1 MSYVIVLGLIAGTL
15 TSLAFFPQVVKAWKS
30 KSTKDVSLGTLA
42 LMCTGVF
49 LWVIYG
55 IYISSLPLIATNVV
69 TFVFAFVVLVLKTKY
84 K

>member
-1 MSYVIVLGLIAGTL
+1 MNYVTVLGSIAGTL

-30 KSTKDVSLGTLA
+30 KSTEDVSLGTLA
-42 LMCTGVF
+42 LMCIGTF

-55 IYISSLPLIATNVV
+55 IYINSLPLIATNVV
-69 TFVFAFVVLVLKTKY
+69 TFVFAFVVLVFKTKY